1 MGRALQRYKK
11 LFDQVKREPPRRLYF
26 LYGPEEFLKRE
37 FVAELVKTC
46 LPERNRAFN
55 LDIFHGDD
63 FDRDAFSD
71 RVSSFPLFTDRRM
84 VILKKFETL
93 SVSNQDFVLER
104 LTGSADPVVLIVEAS
119 SAKLE
124 TARLKKL
131 DELAQSRGLSFCF
144 QHLSD
149 EEAVERAGSRLQRE
163 GHRIEPDALELLVN
177 SAGTQLIDLANEIE
191 KIVLSAEPGSTI
203 TRDTVAAVV
212 GKYRAE
218 NLFKFLDRLGRDE
231 PAETLA
237 KLNRIIDG
245 GEEPVF
251 VLSMLIRRVVQLL
264 QVRLLMDEGVTGS
277 RPLAQKL
284 QGSASPYQAAILAE
298 QARVFTARDLELY
311 LKNLRWADR
320 MIKSSNMEP
329 AYLIEVVLVASSER
343 KTLARAAAWV

>member
-11 LFDQVKREPPRRLYF
+11 LFDQVKREPPRRVYF
-26 LYGPEEFLKRE
+26 LYGPEEFLKKE

-46 LPERNRAFN
+46 LPGNDRTFN

-63 FDRDAFSD
+63 FNRDAFSD
-71 RVSSFPLFTDRRM
+71 RVSSFPLFTNRRM

-93 SVSNQDFVLER
+93 SVSSQDFVLER
-104 LTGSADPVVLIVEAS
+104 VAGTADAVVLVVEATP
-119 SAKLE
+119 AKLE

-131 DELAQSRGLSFCF
+131 HELAQTYGLSFYF

-149 EEAVERAGSRLQRE
+149 EEAVERARNRLERE
-163 GHRIEPDALELLVN
+163 GHRIDPDALELLVS

-191 KIVLSAEPGSTI
+191 KIVLSADPGSAI
-203 TRDTVAAVV
+203 TRQTVGAVV

-218 NLFKFLDRLGRDE
+218 SLFRFLDRLGSDE
-231 PAETLA
+231 TAETLS

-251 VLSMLIRRVVQLL
+251 VLSMLIRRIVQLL
-264 QVRLLMDEGVTGS
+264 QVRLLMDEGASGTRSLG
-277 RPLAQKL
+277 QKL
-284 QGSASPYQAAILAE
+284 QGSASPYQVAILAE
-298 QARVFTARDLELY
+298 QAGRFSARDLEIH

-320 MIKSSNMEP
+320 MIKSSSVDP
-329 AYLIEVVLVASSER
+329 AYLLEVVLVASAGR
-343 KTLARAAAWV
+343 KTLASAADGV